1 MSMGQNDIDNLG
13 RQIAMAAR
21 QAASPSDKS
30 KPLNADRDAQ
40 RWAREFKAICAAV
53 YGGDIADRLD
63 DGWLISWFAN
73 AIMCGEDT
81 YRWRKEAEAKAV
93 PSANQRITEAEWLL
107 RECVEGLVTD
117 CTAWNRKVREFLNT
131 TAEAPCAPRPT
142 YARPEQSDSANSGTT
157 AGPAERDSGVQP
169 PSVVCSSTKPCT
181 FPDCPCLVSEPC
193 SKVEVKQGRTRI
205 AKTVRSSIEPLK
217 RPEEGWRLDAFESAL
232 ARAINGHSIENE
244 SNTPDFILAML
255 ARDVLIAFAKATK
268 NRERWYG
275 KELRVDGS
283 EPSATRPS
291 KEPICVQRGLY
302 TKQQHDEWEEGY
314 PPFPCPKCS
323 WINTTVERTAK
334 P

>member
-1 MSMGQNDIDNLG
+1 LDKS
-13 RQIAMAAR
+13 
-21 QAASPSDKS
+21 SDKS

-93 PSANQRITEAEWLL
+93 PSANQRTFDEWWISATFDTMDPKTMAQRGWDAALKN
-107 RECVEGLVTD
+107 
-117 CTAWNRKVREFLNT
+117 TAALASVSQH
-131 TAEAPCAPRPT
+131 
-142 YARPEQSDSANSGTT
+142 PEQRGESPPQEPASAV
-157 AGPAERDSGVQP
+157 P
-169 PSVVCSSTKPCT
+169 
-181 FPDCPCLVSEPC
+181 
-193 SKVEVKQGRTRI
+193 
-205 AKTVRSSIEPLK
+205 SSIEPLK

-275 KELRVDGS
+275 K
-283 EPSATRPS
+283 
-291 KEPICVQRGLY
+291 
-302 TKQQHDEWEEGY
+302 
-314 PPFPCPKCS
+314 
-323 WINTTVERTAK
+323 
-334 P
+334 